1 MSTISRILS
10 GKDGVGKSTVTALV
24 GEQLALMGK
33 KVLLIEF
40 ENGLRC
46 LDLFVGAMA
55 TKVYDLDDVLNGRCE
70 FSDAIAVSSISENL
84 SVIFAT
90 SARRQLDTDQFST
103 LVLALSDS
111 YDHIII
117 DTDCSDESIDCLSGI
132 AMNSIVISTSDPSGT
147 RDARY
152 VCDRL
157 YSRNVPGVKV
167 LFNRVRKDYIADK
180 ITPNLDYAMDTVGVP
195 LAGVVPELSD
205 IVRCTSRGI
214 APKSNS
220 MTQKIFKSI
229 ASRLDGESVPLTV
242 I

>member
-1 MSTISRILS
+1 MSTITRILS

-24 GEQLALMGK
+24 GEQLALMGR

-46 LDLFVGAMA
+46 LDLYVGATA
-55 TKVYDLDDVLNGRCE
+55 TKVYDLDDLLNGRCGID
-70 FSDAIAVSSISENL
+70 DAVAVSALSGNL

-90 SARRQLDTDQFST
+90 NSRRHIDPEQFST

-117 DTDCSDESIDCLSGI
+117 DTDCSEESIDCLSGF

-147 RDARY
+147 RDAKF

-157 YSRNVPGVKV
+157 FSQNVPGVKV
-167 LFNRVRKDYIADK
+167 LFNRVRKEYIADK
-180 ITPNLDYAMDTVGVP
+180 IVPDLDYSMDMIGVP
-195 LAGVVPELSD
+195 LIGVVPELAD
-205 IVRCTSRGI
+205 IVRCTAKGSL
-214 APKSNS
+214 PKNKTL
-220 MTQKIFKSI
+220 TQKIFKSI
-229 ASRLDGESVPLTV
+229 ALRLEGESVPLTV